1 MAGSAMFAIAVSS
14 EAIASAVK
22 IAATAQRRSSGGK
35 PSIGVD
41 AGGFAVASDDIQ
53 SGSPR
58 QGAVAP
64 SAACTTATA
73 RATGTMLHNAYA
85 KRRPVDRIGLS
96 APHVER
102 LSRFFQSFAQHP
114 DDPASGC
121 EFFAVEALCQGVHP
135 RRLQPACRR
144 ISAFAVLC

>member
-22 IAATAQRRSSGGK
+22 IAATAQRRSSGGR

-41 AGGFAVASDDIQ
+41 AGGFAVASEDIQ

-64 SAACTTATA
+64 SAACTTEAA
-73 RATGTMLHNAYA
+73 RATGTLLHDAYA
-85 KRRPVDRIGLS
+85 KRRPAPEKAPSAPCPRGNFLLLS
-96 APHVER
+96 A
-102 LSRFFQSFAQHP
+102 
-114 DDPASGC
+114 
-121 EFFAVEALCQGVHP
+121 
-135 RRLQPACRR
+135 RRA
-144 ISAFAVLC
+144 ID

>member
-22 IAATAQRRSSGGK
+22 IAATAQRRSSEGK

-85 KRRPVDRIGLS
+85 KAGGSDR
-96 APHVER
+96 
-102 LSRFFQSFAQHP
+102 
-114 DDPASGC
+114 
-121 EFFAVEALCQGVHP
+121 AL
-135 RRLQPACRR
+135 RATR
-144 ISAFAVLC
+144 